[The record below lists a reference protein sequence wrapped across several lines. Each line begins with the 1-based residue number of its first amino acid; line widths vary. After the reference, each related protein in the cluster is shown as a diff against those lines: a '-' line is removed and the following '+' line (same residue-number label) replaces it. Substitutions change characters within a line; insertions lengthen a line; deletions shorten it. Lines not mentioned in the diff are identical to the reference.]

1 MRLDHLLSREDLRSR
16 HGGKDGNSSVT
27 IDKDGEKVQV
37 PVTVG
42 MQSDYYVEISG
53 DDIEEGTVVYYSTP
67 MVNNPSSGESS
78 SDSSQEGVTFDM
90 GGGSMG
96 GGPGRGGNPGGGG
109 APGGGPGGF

>member
-1 MRLDHLLSREDLRSR
+1 M
-16 HGGKDGNSSVT
+16 
-27 IDKDGEKVQV
+27 

-67 MVNNPSSGESS
+67 MVNNPSSGDSSSESS
-78 SDSSQEGVTFDM
+78 QDGVTFNM

-96 GGPGRGGNPGGGG
+96 GGGNPGGGRVS
-109 APGGGPGGF
+109 GGGPGGF